1 MTKNGQV
8 SLFEDKNTSWEIKK
22 HSSIVQMSNVTTL
35 VERKSMNAL
44 IRIAKDCLKRDPNQR
59 IFTCEIGLIKR
70 LAGLWDNDNS
80 ELKEALKRLSHTKIE
95 YNIFNKDKEE
105 WGFFS
110 FLAEVKIRSE
120 GVGKSAYITFEF
132 PSTVLSV
139 IKHPNMFVKLNLF
152 IIRGLKS
159 KHSVV
164 LYEFMKDYQNLWR
177 YRCDINAFRKL
188 MGINPGQYSIFSML
202 RKRVLDTAIAE
213 INQQTDIQ
221 IEYELE
227 RMGRKVTAII
237 LKVCSNKGRYQEGN
251 SSQTIKDKLKRFG
264 LVESKIEELLRKHT
278 EEMLQANIEIVEEQ
292 ISQGKVKN
300 KIGYLLKAFSEDYGK
315 GEREKEYTIEKR
327 KKKEQDRAEQKKKT
341 EAEKRE
347 KTMRQNFKI
356 REKKLVQERV
366 ESLNPWDLEKL
377 KVQFLESIQGNPLIL
392 KIYETKGF
400 DSSYVQSCWISRL
413 ASKLLSEEER
423 DFESFKANSKVE

>member
-1 MTKNGQV
+1 MTNNGQV

-44 IRIAKDCLKRDPNQR
+44 IRIAKDCLKRDPEQR

-139 IKHPNMFVKLNLF
+139 IKHPNVFVKLNLY

-227 RMGRKVTAII
+227 RMGRKVMAII

-251 SSQTIKDKLKRFG
+251 SSQTIRNKLKSFG

-278 EEMLQANIEIVEEQ
+278 EEMLQTNIAIVEEK

-300 KIGYLLKAFSEDYGK
+300 KIGYLLNAFSEDYGK
-315 GEREKEYTIEKR
+315 GARETEYTMEKR
-327 KKKEQDRAEQKKKT
+327 KQEEQDRAEQKKRT
-341 EAEKRE
+341 EAEKHE
-347 KTMRQNFKI
+347 KTMRQNFEI
-356 REKKLVQERV
+356 RKKDLVKERI
-366 ESLNPWDLEKL
+366 EGLDPWNLEQL
-377 KVQFLESIQGNPLIL
+377 QIQFLEAVQANPLVSRV
-392 KIYETKGF
+392 YDTKGI
-400 DSSYVQSCWISRL
+400 DSSMVQSYWITWL

-423 DFESFKANSKVE
+423 DLESFKVNSKAE